1 MTMRF
6 CPKCDQ
12 DVEATSG
19 YCLLGHRLALDPPV
33 ASIGE
38 LRDEVDR
45 AFEEASLEVAAVAA
59 GGLTAPTATAPSAT
73 VPPVTATTDASTT
86 ASAGMTDAPVH
97 PRRTGPP
104 PPPPPRR
111 SPAPGSG
118 APISTTVAPAPAP
131 SHDPGPGPVPTA
143 EELVARKASVWKGLD
158 ADIDLVGDPIG
169 AFAPPPSMDWGPS
182 KGRLLQRRVTRAK
195 RSKRAEPAEPTESS
209 KRPHDSQA

>member
-59 GGLTAPTATAPSAT
+59 GGPGMAPNAAPT
-73 VPPVTATTDASTT
+73 TAT
-86 ASAGMTDAPVH
+86 AGMTDAQVR
-97 PRRTGPP
+97 PRRIGPP
-104 PPPPPRR
+104 PPPPPRH
-111 SPAPGSG
+111 SPAPGAG
-118 APISTTVAPAPAP
+118 TPTPTPASTTVAHAP
-131 SHDPGPGPVPTA
+131 SHDPGPGAVPTA

-169 AFAPPPSMDWGPS
+169 AFSPPPTMDWGPS
-182 KGRLLQRRVTRAK
+182 KGRLLKRRASRGSK
-195 RSKRAEPAEPTESS
+195 RSKRTE
-209 KRPHDSQA
+209 DSQE